1 MNDHRQRL
9 ELTIDLFKGCAN
21 SCAGCM
27 VDRELGGNL
36 SDVAELV
43 ELSKGLV
50 ADGFIPFDVAIG
62 PTDIMSS
69 GNAREVLFHE
79 DVQKLIEMFNAV
91 TLNAAFLEKR
101 AESYVGLAR
110 LVDEAIGN
118 KNVRFLIP
126 AAPAMFS
133 SRKFGP
139 AISERVKILSE
150 NLELAHLHE
159 AGFVVNCTRETLA
172 YDYASDLSKGFELDF
187 AVPKDD
193 ILNIPYG
200 RGKIKDILMSSNVL
214 AISRSITSFYETLD
228 GKTERTS
235 NPDLCPNT
243 GTMLNLLYSDGK
255 LYWIPFLKDEF
266 VFFDPLFE
274 IKRPWTKENVLK
286 QKDDAIASSMD
297 YVISG
302 KCGECPYLAS
312 CSEKGIHR
320 LMEVLSIRD
329 CLVGLEDD

>member
-1 MNDHRQRL
+1 MSDIRQRL

-36 SDVAELV
+36 DDMAELV
-43 ELSKGLV
+43 ELSKSLV
-50 ADGFIPFDVAIG
+50 SDGFIPFDVAIG

-69 GNAREVLFHE
+69 GNVREVLFHE
-79 DVQKLIEMFNAV
+79 GVQKLIEMFNAV
-91 TLNAAFLEKR
+91 TLNAAFLEKKPELY
-101 AESYVGLAR
+101 ASLAR
-110 LVDEAIGN
+110 TVDEAIGR

-139 AISERVKILSE
+139 AIAERVKLLSD

-172 YDYASDLSKGFELDF
+172 YEYGVDLAKGFELDF
-187 AVPKDD
+187 VVPKDD

-214 AISRSITSFYETLD
+214 AISKSITTFYESLD
-228 GKTERTS
+228 GLSERTS

-266 VFFDPLFE
+266 VFFDPMFE
-274 IKRPWTKENVLK
+274 IKRPWTKDSVLA
-286 QKDDAIASSMD
+286 QKDAAIASSMS
-297 YVISG
+297 YVLDG
-302 KCGECPYLAS
+302 RCGDCQYLAS

-320 LMEVLSIRD
+320 LMEVLSIKD